1 MIIFNETTKVYQLVS
16 LLCVVGEFPMKSVH
30 LLGNEVWY
38 KRLIKEM
45 CTKQTYHNSV
55 TGEKHTCTALS
66 ICKNEYP
73 SVRLKKAALPLMEWV
88 GGAKHW
94 EEAWGKHSW
103 SGCSSTI
110 ERNHRVAEVVAM
122 MNGAGLEYR
131 PWEQTVL
138 QTDTREKNNVEE
150 VSFYASK
157 SLKRQ
162 EDGTTKQ
169 IGFSRFT
176 GALIGPTESML
187 VYNTRKS
194 VMKWGG
200 KGEAKAR
207 SNVHRYTKFNTQG
220 GDIRKMIL
228 LSSDFETALATLLQT
243 EKDEA
248 VEKFKQKKKR
258 KQSYVAHTSMT
269 GMYRTIHY
277 VPLNEF
283 GSKMLK
289 ILSIPDSREKALSLF
304 YSEEELSHGEGSLIC
319 DAYRNGRYVLSF
331 LDGDITRLRIF
342 KESIERQRK
351 RGEISYYAVLCFP
364 EQKAELIEYLG
375 DDINY
380 PTTNIDDVLQDLQNY
395 EESVGDEIYE

>member
-1 MIIFNETTKVYQLVS
+1 MIIFNETTKAYQLVS

-45 CTKQTYHNSV
+45 STKQTYHNSI

-103 SGCSSTI
+103 SGCSTTI

-122 MNGAGLEYR
+122 MDGAGLEYR
-131 PWEQTVL
+131 PWKQTLL
-138 QTDTREKNNVEE
+138 QIDTRNKDNVKK
-150 VSFYASK
+150 VSYYTSK
-157 SLKRQ
+157 VFKQNRDGEIRQ
-162 EDGTTKQ
+162 T
-169 IGFSRFT
+169 GFARFT
-176 GALIGPTESML
+176 GAMVGPTESML

-200 KGEAKAR
+200 KGESKAR
-207 SNVHRYTKFNTQG
+207 SNVHRYTKLNTQS

-228 LSSDFETALATLLQT
+228 LSSDFETAMATILQT

-248 VEKFKQKKKR
+248 TEKFKQKRKR
-258 KQSYVAHTSMT
+258 KQSYVTHTSMT
-269 GMYRTIHY
+269 GMYRTIYY

-289 ILSIPDSREKALSLF
+289 MLSIPDSREKALSLF
-304 YSEEELSHGEGSLIC
+304 YNEEELSHGEGSLIF
-319 DAYRNGRYVLSF
+319 DAYRNGRYVLSY
-331 LDGDITRLRIF
+331 LDGDVVRLKLF
-342 KESIERQRK
+342 KESIERQRE
-351 RGEISYYAVLCFP
+351 RGENLYYAVLCFP
-364 EQKAELIEYLG
+364 EQKEELIEYLG
-375 DDINY
+375 EDINY
-380 PTTNIDDVLQDLQNY
+380 PTTNIDDVLQDLQNFD
-395 EESVGDEIYE
+395 ESEGDEIYE